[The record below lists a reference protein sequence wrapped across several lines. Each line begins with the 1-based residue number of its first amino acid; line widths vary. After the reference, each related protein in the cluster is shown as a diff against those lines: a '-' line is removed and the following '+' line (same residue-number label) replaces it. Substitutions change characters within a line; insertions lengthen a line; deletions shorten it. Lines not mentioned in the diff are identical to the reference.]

1 MANVSIKFN
10 GKEFLLS
17 CEDGQEE
24 HLEELLIQI
33 NKKFNNLKND
43 LGNLGEN
50 KLLLITAVKVMD
62 EYYETKKKV
71 EEKKEELK
79 NLSNKF
85 KELKSLIYEYRD
97 NKEQEILQ
105 LNNDHN
111 KLKDEIEINQKNYEK
126 LIDEAA
132 DEISNFVEKANLENL
147 SQYIPVNKS
156 EIRKKIL
163 KIRKQKSAKSLNI
176 NFDHLLK
183 ILKKNINIGKVIGGY
198 YPYNH
203 EIDAIEI
210 LKNLEKQN
218 YKISL
223 PKIKKNSQMDFFC
236 WSSQDPLQ
244 INEYGIPEPTSDKML
259 APNILLVPL
268 VAFDKNYNRIGYGGG
283 FYDRYIKRIK
293 KIKKIITIGL
303 AYSFQR
309 IDQIPVDKYDV
320 KLDFIVTNK
329 KIR

>member
-62 EYYETKKKV
+62 EYFETKKKV

-85 KELKSLIYEYRD
+85 KELKSLIYEYKD

-147 SQYIPVNKS
+147 S
-156 EIRKKIL
+156 
-163 KIRKQKSAKSLNI
+163 
-176 NFDHLLK
+176 
-183 ILKKNINIGKVIGGY
+183 
-198 YPYNH
+198 
-203 EIDAIEI
+203 
-210 LKNLEKQN
+210 
-218 YKISL
+218 
-223 PKIKKNSQMDFFC
+223 
-236 WSSQDPLQ
+236 
-244 INEYGIPEPTSDKML
+244 
-259 APNILLVPL
+259 
-268 VAFDKNYNRIGYGGG
+268 
-283 FYDRYIKRIK
+283 
-293 KIKKIITIGL
+293 
-303 AYSFQR
+303 
-309 IDQIPVDKYDV
+309 
-320 KLDFIVTNK
+320 
-329 KIR
+329 